1 MYLNVDIN
9 LILLLVLLRFG
20 LLKYNLI
27 HPILLFICI
36 QVKELGY
43 FTHACQDDLVCRCTL
58 DDIPYFNAPIY
69 LENKQQIGKVDE
81 IFGSIKEYSVS
92 VKLSE
97 DVKAKSFTPNQKV
110 KMGFIVI
117 QFLVF

>member
-1 MYLNVDIN
+1 M
-9 LILLLVLLRFG
+9 
-20 LLKYNLI
+20 
-27 HPILLFICI
+27 
-36 QVKELGY
+36 KELGY
-43 FTHACQDDLVCRCTL
+43 FTHPCQDDLVCRCTL

-110 KMGFIVI
+110 CYYIIFTVSIIFYLFHKKFVI
-117 QFLVF
+117 